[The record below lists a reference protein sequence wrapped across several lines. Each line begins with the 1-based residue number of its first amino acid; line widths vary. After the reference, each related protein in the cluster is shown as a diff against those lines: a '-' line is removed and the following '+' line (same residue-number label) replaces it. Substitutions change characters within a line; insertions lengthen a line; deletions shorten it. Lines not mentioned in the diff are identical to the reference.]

1 MNIEA
6 MLNELTEG
14 LEIDA
19 IDPSEID
26 FEDDFCYDED
36 EEEFEE
42 GWGSDV

>member
-14 LEIDA
+14 LEIEA
-19 IDPSEID
+19 MDPNEID
-26 FEDDFCYDED
+26 FDEEFEDAEV

-42 GWGSDV
+42 GGVEDV